1 MATRY
6 QHSTD
11 RSGSVTSTKV
21 TNTST
26 GKSYTKTYGRR
37 SSGGSSSRV
46 PTVKKKYVDK
56 FGVIRVEGG
65 TGYNP
70 TAYAQSLKS
79 GSVSKSGLP
88 TVFKANTSGKIG
100 KGENAVFYNN
110 LTDSFLS
117 LF

>member
-37 SSGGSSSRV
+37 SSGGSSSST
-46 PTVKKKYVDK
+46 PTTTAPKKYVDK

-70 TAYAQSLKS
+70 TAYAQSLRVVVLAS
-79 GSVSKSGLP
+79 QDYQLFSKLIR
-88 TVFKANTSGKIG
+88 VVK
-100 KGENAVFYNN
+100 
-110 LTDSFLS
+110 
-117 LF
+117 